1 MNEIKWYPF
10 YTKSRYEKKV
20 YIELLKQHYEAY
32 LPLQKTIR
40 QWKDRKKIVEVPLFS
55 SYIFVKIAPRQIID
69 VLRINGIARYISFN
83 NKLAYV
89 KDEEIDLIK
98 SFLETNSKIEV
109 VDGLIKEDSEVVMKS
124 GLFSGY
130 KGKIIKHC
138 RKNKIVVE
146 IESMNKTL
154 LVTLDTESI
163 KE

>member
-10 YTKSRYEKKV
+10 YTKSKYEKKV
-20 YIELLKQHYEAY
+20 YLELLKQNYEAY

-55 SYIFVKIAPRQIID
+55 SYIFVRIAPRQIIE

-83 NKLAYV
+83 NKPAYV

-98 SFLETNSKIEV
+98 SFLDTNSRIEV

-130 KGKIIKHC
+130 KGKVIKHFG
-138 RKNKIVVE
+138 KNKIVVE